1 MELSDKRT
9 IFDRPLMDL
18 LKPSWE
24 KGFYLAI
31 FVIAVAT
38 RFWDLGARAMSHD
51 ESLHAL
57 YSYYLYNGTGYQ
69 HNPMMHGPFLF
80 HASALIYFLFGV
92 TDYTARV
99 VPAIFGVV
107 LVFLPLLFKPW
118 LGKVG
123 AALTSIL
130 LLISPAI
137 LYHSRY
143 IRNDIYMAVW
153 TLLLIAALFYYLR
166 DRRPGWLVAGAA
178 VLMLSMATKE
188 TAYIFGWMGLVFLG
202 LAIAWERAGRSGRIW
217 LLGGGIGVAVILLA
231 VSAILGGIP
240 ASDEA
245 AATAG
250 NTVRLIKSLLLMLGG
265 TLLIATV
272 CGPLIGRVRQPGQAS
287 VADTIRSVPRSTWI
301 IALVVM
307 FIIYSLLF
315 TTFFTNPP
323 GLVTGIVGS
332 ISYWMAQQNVTRG
345 DQPWYYYLL
354 TLTMYEYLP
363 FLLGTI
369 ATIYYLVR
377 RPAAEKQ
384 DTEEPSGDAAARGSD
399 FTPSPATGGR
409 RRAAVDMPAAP
420 KAYDTDGL
428 FIAFLVFWNIATLF
442 LYSWAGERMAWL
454 TVHPALSMILVSG
467 KFGGEL
473 LERVDWREAWR
484 RGGALLALL
493 LPVTLFGVLIM
504 LTRRPFQGLSVQN
517 LQATGSWLAALLVTL
532 LLVAL
537 IVLVVRR
544 VGGRLSWPV
553 AGATL
558 FFLLAAFTVRTAW
571 TFAYIT
577 YDYSTELMTFA
588 HGTPDVTRTMDEIA
602 EISRRTVGDKQIK
615 VAYDSDVS
623 WPLEWYMREYPN
635 RVFYGENPSREQ
647 MDVPIVLA
655 GDKNDSKVQPY
666 MADKYIRFK
675 RRLVWWPTYDY
686 RGLTPTRIWTILTTP
701 EKRQKLWDILYW
713 REYPRTTDD
722 WYYVH
727 NFYMYVRKDI
737 AQQIWD
743 LGALPPESYEMPA
756 DLYAESYV
764 DLPVARSWGAAGTE
778 PGQFNRPR
786 GIAIGPDGEV
796 YVVDSDNSRIQVFS
810 PDGSF
815 LRQWGSYCDIETGS
829 GCVDPDGD
837 GPLALGDGQFKEPWG
852 ITVDGSGRVYVAD
865 TWNHRVQVF
874 DDGGAFV
881 AKWGRLGQ
889 MSSASGGEDLF
900 YGPRD
905 LVVDDQGRLF
915 VSDTGNKRIIVFE
928 PDGTYLAQ
936 WGGGGLTA
944 GSFEEPVGLA
954 LDSDGDLYVADTW
967 NRRIQFFG
975 PGYNYIR
982 EWPVEGWF
990 GTNVTNKPYIDVDSQ
1005 GRAYVTDPE
1014 AYRVYVFDN
1023 QGKVVATFGRY
1034 GYEMDAFTM
1043 PTGIAVDR
1051 AGYIYVT
1058 DPDGQKVLK
1067 FEPLP

>member
-24 KGFYLAI
+24 KAFYLI
-31 FVIAVAT
+31 ILMLAVAT
-38 RFWDLGARAMSHD
+38 RFWDLGARALSHD

-57 YSYYLYNGTGYQ
+57 YSFYLYNGTGYQ

-80 HASALIYFLFGV
+80 HANALIYFLFGV
-92 TDYTARV
+92 TDYTCRI

-123 AALTSIL
+123 AALTSVL
-130 LLISPAI
+130 LLISPAV

-153 TLLLIAALFYYLR
+153 TMLLIAALFYYLR
-166 DRRPGWLVAGAA
+166 DRRPGWLVGGAA
-178 VLMLSMATKE
+178 ILMLSMATKE
-188 TAYIFGWMGLVFLG
+188 TAYIFGWMGVVYLIVTVVWQKVSQRNHMWLSLGGAVIG
-202 LAIAWERAGRSGRIW
+202 LALWAGGYVLSHVP
-217 LLGGGIGVAVILLA
+217 IGA
-231 VSAILGGIP
+231 G
-240 ASDEA
+240 EA
-245 AATAG
+245 ATID
-250 NTVRLIKSLLLMLGG
+250 NTQRLIGSILIMLGG
-265 TLLIATV
+265 TILIAAIS
-272 CGPLIGRVRQPGQAS
+272 GMLLRSWQPRQSS
-287 VADTIRSVPRSTWI
+287 VWEAIRSVPRSIWL

-323 GLVTGIVGS
+323 GFVTGIAGS
-332 ISYWMAQQNVTRG
+332 ISYWMAQQNVVRG
-345 DQPWYYYLL
+345 DQPWYYYVL

-363 FLLGTI
+363 FLFGTI
-369 ATIYYLVR
+369 ATVYYLVR
-377 RPAAEKQ
+377 RPAAEQ
-384 DTEEPSGDAAARGSD
+384 EEAEEPVGEIGLEHGAASE
-399 FTPSPATGGR
+399 TS
-409 RRAAVDMPAAP
+409 AAP
-420 KAYDTDGL
+420 RQIHNTEAL
-428 FIAFLVFWNIATLF
+428 FVAFLVFWNIMTLF

-454 TVHPALSMILVSG
+454 TVHPALSMIIITG
-467 KFGGEL
+467 KFGGEF

-484 RGGALLALL
+484 RGGLLLALL
-493 LPVTLFGVLIM
+493 LPVTLFGVLTL
-504 LTRRPFQGLSVQN
+504 LTKQPFRGLSVSD

-532 LLVAL
+532 LLLAL
-537 IVLVVRR
+537 TVLVVRR
-544 VGGRLSWPV
+544 LGGRLSWSV
-553 AGATL
+553 AVATL
-558 FFLLAAFTVRTAW
+558 SVLLAAFTVRTAW

-588 HGTPDVTRTMDEIA
+588 HGTPDVTRTMNEIA
-602 EISRRTVGDKQIK
+602 EISRRTVGDKLIK

-647 MDVPIVLA
+647 MDVPIVLV
-655 GDKNDSKVQPY
+655 GDKNDAKVQPY
-666 MADKYIRFK
+666 LADKYIRFK

-686 RGLTPTRIWTILTTP
+686 RDLTPKRIWDTLTTP

-713 REYPRTTDD
+713 REYPRSTDD

-743 LGALPPESYEMPA
+743 LGAMPSGSYEMPA

-764 DLPVARSWGAAGTE
+764 DLPVARSWGIAGTE
-778 PGQFNRPR
+778 AGQFNRPR
-786 GIAIGPDGEV
+786 GIAIGPDGQV
-796 YVVDSDNSRIQVFS
+796 YVVDSDNARIQVFS
-810 PDGSF
+810 PDGTF
-815 LRQWGSYCDIETGS
+815 LRQWGSYCAMDTGV
-829 GCVDPDGD
+829 GCLDPDGD
-837 GPLALGDGQFKEPWG
+837 GPLALGDGQFNEPWG
-852 ITVDGSGRVYVAD
+852 ITVDGDSNGGAIRVYVAD
-865 TWNHRVQVF
+865 TWNHRIQVF
-874 DDGGAFV
+874 DGDGGFV
-881 AKWGRLGQ
+881 TKWGALGQ
-889 MSSASGGEDLF
+889 MPSASDGEQLF

-905 LVVDDQGRLF
+905 LVIDNQGRLF
-915 VSDTGNKRIIVFE
+915 VSDTGNKRIMVFKS
-928 PDGTYLAQ
+928 DGTYVAQ
-936 WGGGGLTA
+936 WGGGGLIA

-967 NRRIQFFG
+967 NRRVQFFG

-1014 AYRVYVFDN
+1014 AFRVYVFDN
-1023 QGKVVATFGRY
+1023 QGTVVATFGRY
-1034 GYEMDAFTM
+1034 GYESDAFTM
-1043 PTGIAVDR
+1043 PTGIAIDPV
-1051 AGYIYVT
+1051 GYIYVT
-1058 DPDGQKVLK
+1058 DTEGQKVLK